1 MFDNPD
7 VAEWRVTEETIPDRP
22 DDPEWRRSAAI
33 RVAYVA
39 ALVVSLG
46 AGFVVINVCVISF
59 NMHLFIALKSRL
71 HRCGLHKD
79 LPIIYNLFYLF
90 PC

>member
-46 AGFVVINVCVISF
+46 AGFVVKAKLASILSAVAF
-59 NMHLFIALKSRL
+59 ALVAAF
-71 HRCGLHKD
+71 HFRCWPEGVRQKAAALREKRG
-79 LPIIYNLFYLF
+79 
-90 PC
+90 